1 MRALSLLMMGHIDQ
15 SLAASADALNLSL
28 QVGHQP
34 SIAHTHLFRAELFI
48 ILNRPKEANA
58 HLQTCIAISKK
69 YSLAAYL
76 NSADLKEGWVRVMLG
91 DSEQGLRQ
99 TDAALR
105 LLMSVPTR
113 RFHLPIRIAIAG
125 RTKAASGD
133 VNGALALFDTALEA
147 ATTTGE
153 RWYEPELHRLR
164 AEMLLASGEQYFS
177 AAEQC
182 LKTAIAIAG
191 GQKAKFWS
199 LRATTALA
207 KLWLQND
214 RGDEGRDLLAPVYS
228 QFTEG
233 LDTPDLIEAKVLL
246 DSSVR

>member
-1 MRALSLLMMGHIDQ
+1 M
-15 SLAASADALNLSL
+15 
-28 QVGHQP
+28 
-34 SIAHTHLFRAELFI
+34 
-48 ILNRPKEANA
+48 
-58 HLQTCIAISKK
+58 QTCIALSKK

-76 NSADLKEGWVRVMLG
+76 NSADLKEGWVRVMRG
-91 DSEQGLRQ
+91 ETEQGLRQ

-125 RTKAASGD
+125 RTKAASAD
-133 VNGALALFDTALEA
+133 INGALALFDIALEA

-164 AEMLLASGEQYFS
+164 AEMLLASGAQAFG

-182 LKTAIAIAG
+182 LQTAIAIAEE
-191 GQKAKFWS
+191 QKAKFWT

-207 KLWLQND
+207 KLWLQNE
-214 RGDEGRDLLAPVYS
+214 RSAEGRNLLAPVYS

-233 LDTPDLIEAKVLL
+233 LDTPDLKEAKVLL
-246 DSSVR
+246 DPSVR